1 MSRSLA
7 TESLLARNRVPVRFR
22 FGCSAS
28 GSGGSFHNCVSV
40 PRREYSEMYQTRH
53 SQRAVVSCEQL
64 LMSCDSDTVPSR
76 GPAPV
81 YEAQRVLWIGSGR
94 FDGRIGDGN
103 GPRACRGPNAGID
116 PSAWADGTVRQL
128 AWGTRVVRPP

>member
-7 TESLLARNRVPVRFR
+7 TESLLVRYRVSVRFS
-22 FGCSAS
+22 FGSSAS

-103 GPRACRGPNAGID
+103 GPRACRGPDTGIGS
-116 PSAWADGTVRQL
+116 SAWADGTVRQL
-128 AWGTRVVRPP
+128 AWGTRVARPP